1 MKRKEK
7 RRIIVRVAHR
17 AEPDIRKLGRA
28 LIELANAQAE
38 ADAQAAHRTADSN
51 QPATDDRRRL
61 KGGQQ

>member
-28 LIELANAQAE
+28 LVDLANAQAE
-38 ADAQAAHRTADSN
+38 ADAQAAHRITK
-51 QPATDDRRRL
+51 QPATDDRRHAE
-61 KGGQQ
+61 GGQS